1 MPGQWQSIGMAP
13 LEQSSAV
20 LASVYD
26 AALFDLDGVI
36 YVGQESVPGVV
47 SVVNDLHEK
56 FGITLTYVTNNAS
69 RSPASV
75 AEHLRK
81 LGLHAQDHDVVT
93 SAQAGAAVMATLV
106 PQGSSIFVLGS
117 RDLMAEVELVGL
129 IPSQDVEAFHAGV
142 IEGYWPDMPWRMLA
156 QASHVLSSGVPWVA
170 TNMDITIPT
179 QWGMAPGNGAMVN
192 ALAASVGRRPTAV
205 AGKPEV
211 PLMQQSIDRAQAKR
225 PLVIGDRLDTD
236 IQGAFNVGI
245 DSLLVFSG
253 VTTISEV
260 LEAPPECRPTYISW
274 DATGLAVDHPAVS
287 LDGQRAHLGDWQI
300 QDGQLIGQGD
310 NLDAIRIA
318 LVATWNG
325 LCSPDEA
332 TSQLT
337 KRGIAVG

>member
-1 MPGQWQSIGMAP
+1 MQQPS
-13 LEQSSAV
+13 EV

-36 YVGQESVPGVV
+36 YVGQDSVPGVV
-47 SVVNDLHEK
+47 SVVNSLHDK
-56 FGITLTYVTNNAS
+56 FGMTLTYVTNNAS

-75 AEHLRK
+75 AEHLRE
-81 LGLHAQDHDVVT
+81 LGLDAHANDVVT
-93 SAQAGAAVMATLV
+93 SAQAGAAVLATLV

-129 IPSQDVEAFHAGV
+129 VPSQDVEVTHAGV

-170 TNMDITIPT
+170 TNMDVTIPT

-211 PLMQQSIDRAQAKR
+211 PLMRQSIVRAQAKR

-236 IQGAFNVGI
+236 IQGAVNVGI

-253 VTTISEV
+253 VTTVTE
-260 LEAPPECRPTYISW
+260 LLNAPHDLRPTYISW
-274 DATGLAVDHPAVS
+274 DATGLADEHPAVS
-287 LDGQRAHLGDWQI
+287 IVGNQAQLNEWQFG
-300 QDGQLIGQGD
+300 DGQLTGQGD
-310 NLDAIRIA
+310 NLDAIRTMV
-318 LVATWNG
+318 VATWNG
-325 LCSPDEA
+325 LCNVDEA
-332 TSQLT
+332 TTQLS

>member
-1 MPGQWQSIGMAP
+1 MQ
-13 LEQSSAV
+13 QSSEV

-36 YVGQESVPGVV
+36 YVGQDSVPGVV
-47 SVVNDLHEK
+47 PAINSLHDK
-56 FGITLTYVTNNAS
+56 FGMTLTYVTNNAS
-69 RSPASV
+69 RSPSSV
-75 AEHLRK
+75 ADHLRE
-81 LGLHAQDHDVVT
+81 LGLDARAEDVVT
-93 SAQAGAAVMATLV
+93 SAQAGAAVLATLV

-129 IPSQDVEAFHAGV
+129 VPSQDVEATHAGV
-142 IEGYWPDMPWRMLA
+142 IEGYWPDMPWRMLS

-236 IQGAFNVGI
+236 IQGAVNVGI

-253 VTTISEV
+253 VTTV
-260 LEAPPECRPTYISW
+260 TDLLNAPHDLRPTYISW
-274 DATGLAVDHPAVS
+274 DATGLADEHPAVS
-287 LDGQRAHLGDWQI
+287 LVGEQAQLNEWHFDG
-300 QDGQLIGQGD
+300 GQLIGQGD
-310 NLDAIRIA
+310 NLDAIRIM
-318 LVATWNG
+318 LVAAWNG
-325 LCSPDEA
+325 LCTVDEA
-332 TSQLT
+332 TTQLS